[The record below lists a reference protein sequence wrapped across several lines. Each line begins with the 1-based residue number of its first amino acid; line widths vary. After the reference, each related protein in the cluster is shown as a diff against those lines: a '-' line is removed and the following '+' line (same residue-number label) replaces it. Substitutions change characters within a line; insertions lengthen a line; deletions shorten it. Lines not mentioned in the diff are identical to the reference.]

1 MSDSKEAFEKIER
14 QFTSSNSVDVERSTV
29 LRADWEL
36 AKQYMNEQASR
47 QALEGEPV
55 LWWDENDVWDLDEC
69 VKKTPTSRHTI
80 PLYTHPASCSEN
92 PNSSDHIADIRKFAD
107 GSQEEFETSTLK
119 RFPGLD
125 LSLDSDGDYGDLDAQ
140 QHWETWQASRQALDG
155 GPVYV
160 LLSCNS
166 DSPEPTFVEIETEE
180 GVSVSVPWHHH
191 DGFDRV
197 GPLYTHPA
205 SADGAEVW
213 EKAMMAAI
221 GEDGPESVADAIRRL
236 KAGSVPSV
244 MSERLDVLAQGL
256 ENLQRNSG
264 SDAYQWGFVGAVL
277 KDVKSMISDCVPQL
291 EDRLTLGQRKAA
303 QVGKTIGVLVQTP
316 AGSVA
321 AVTDLGRCTWLSQ
334 DVTGSGDLVHTCRL
348 SRAMDGTC
356 MSCGSKQEQGE

>member
-1 MSDSKEAFEKIER
+1 MSDREAFEKIER
-14 QFTSSNSVDVERSTV
+14 KFTSSNSVDVERSTI
-29 LRADWEL
+29 LRVEWEL
-36 AKQYMNEQASR
+36 AKQYITE
-47 QALEGEPV
+47 
-55 LWWDENDVWDLDEC
+55 
-69 VKKTPTSRHTI
+69 
-80 PLYTHPASCSEN
+80 
-92 PNSSDHIADIRKFAD
+92 
-107 GSQEEFETSTLK
+107 
-119 RFPGLD
+119 
-125 LSLDSDGDYGDLDAQ
+125 
-140 QHWETWQASRQALDG
+140 QASRQALDG
-155 GPVYV
+155 EAVMYTYPEFVADLEGQPEGTATMIPV
-160 LLSCNS
+160 
-166 DSPEPTFVEIETEE
+166 TRHAGET
-180 GVSVSVPWHHH
+180 
-191 DGFDRV
+191 DLTA
-197 GPLYTHPA
+197 PLYTHPA
-205 SADGAEVW
+205 STNGEEVW

-321 AVTDLGRCTWLSQ
+321 AVTDLGRCTWLNQ

-356 MSCGSKQEQGE
+356 MSCGSKQEQGQ

>member
-1 MSDSKEAFEKIER
+1 MIDSRKAFEA
-14 QFTSSNSVDVERSTV
+14 ST
-29 LRADWEL
+29 AE
-36 AKQYMNEQASR
+36 
-47 QALEGEPV
+47 
-55 LWWDENDVWDLDEC
+55 
-69 VKKTPTSRHTI
+69 
-80 PLYTHPASCSEN
+80 
-92 PNSSDHIADIRKFAD
+92 
-107 GSQEEFETSTLK
+107 

-125 LSLDSDGDYGDLDAQ
+125 LSLDAEGDYDDLDAQ

-236 KAGSVPSV
+236 KAGSVPEGFS
-244 MSERLDVLAQGL
+244 SLAEATLAGCKCVLYGK
-256 ENLQRNSG
+256 ENRHWPCPIHASCKRPN
-264 SDAYQWGFVGAVL
+264 
-277 KDVKSMISDCVPQL
+277 
-291 EDRLTLGQRKAA
+291 LGQRKAD
-303 QVGKTIGVLVQTP
+303 QVGTTIGVLVQNKD
-316 AGSVA
+316 GEVC
-321 AVTDLGRCTWLSQ
+321 AVTDLGRCTWLRQ
-334 DVTGSGDLVHTCRL
+334 NVTGAGDRHAVSVPEEWRSVMQEL
-348 SRAMDGTC
+348 SDDLESEVEARKPGELDRRIERDLIVVKQARELLEE
-356 MSCGSKQEQGE
+356 QEQGR